1 MPRCVIINCNS
12 PAIANT
18 QRQGHISY
26 HSFPHDPVIKE
37 KWIAATGRKDWFPTK
52 HSTICSIHF
61 DNTSFIEG
69 KKLRLLKKT
78 AYPTVNILK
87 LIENDE
93 VNTDDTEISE
103 PGPSKRS
110 RRDSNSS
117 TDSDSNDEIIEQ
129 CRFCAKYSK
138 DCMDTCY
145 VPFLMENKASIVFN
159 DNYVNLDFTDNNLP
173 KTVCRDCTRKLQ
185 DIISFITQVTE
196 AQKKFKVVAKNNRKV
211 YEFKDETIKKKQTIK
226 KNRQT
231 SKKLD
236 STRDTIE
243 KETITND
250 DDDEDTRDAFENTD
264 IKIEYESP
272 TDEGNIRDIHKIK
285 IEQEPEDNTEI
296 TDSLLVEQPVFFR
309 GYKRKN
315 EDAAVTKKAKF
326 ICEEE
331 VTFEMDVKEEVTN
344 DANEDYPEVEVE
356 YDSGTA
362 TTGIGTA
369 GTVSTENVTPGTITT
384 GIGTTG
390 TVTTE
395 KVIPGTITT
404 RIGTIGTVTTEKVI
418 PGTITTGIGTTGTD
432 SSGIGAF
439 SALASVK
446 YITIDGSTGR
456 FCVKSG
462 NKGNETE

>member
-12 PAIANT
+12 PTIAST

-26 HSFPHDPVIKE
+26 HSFPHDPVLKE

-87 LIENDE
+87 LIENDDE
-93 VNTDDTEISE
+93 VNTDDTEITE
-103 PGPSKRS
+103 PGPSKRT
-110 RRDSNSS
+110 RHDSNSS
-117 TDSDSNDEIIEQ
+117 TDSDSNEKIIEQ
-129 CRFCAKYSK
+129 CRFCAEYSK

-145 VPFLMENKASIVFN
+145 VPFLMENKATIVFN
-159 DNYVNLDFTDNNLP
+159 DYSVNLDFTDNHLP
-173 KTVCRDCTRKLQ
+173 QAVCRDCNTKLQ
-185 DIISFITQVTE
+185 EIISFITQVTE
-196 AQKKFKVVAKNNRKV
+196 AQKKFKVKAKNNRKV
-211 YEFKDETIKKKQTIK
+211 YEFKNETINKKQMVK
-226 KNRQT
+226 KNTQTKKQT
-231 SKKLD
+231 SKKHD
-236 STRDTIE
+236 STRYTIE

-264 IKIEYESP
+264 IKVEYDSP
-272 TDEGNIRDIHKIK
+272 TDEGHIRDIHKIK

-315 EDAAVTKKAKF
+315 EDAAVMKKAKV

-331 VTFEMDVKEEVTN
+331 VTFEMDIKEEVTN
-344 DANEDYPEVEVE
+344 DTNHANEDYPEVQVE

-362 TTGIGTA
+362 TTGIGTT
-369 GTVSTENVTPGTITT
+369 GTVTTENVTPGTITT
-384 GIGTTG
+384 G
-390 TVTTE
+390 TVTTD
-395 KVIPGTITT
+395 
-404 RIGTIGTVTTEKVI
+404 KVI

-456 FCVKSG
+456 FSVKSG
-462 NKGNETE
+462 NKRKETE